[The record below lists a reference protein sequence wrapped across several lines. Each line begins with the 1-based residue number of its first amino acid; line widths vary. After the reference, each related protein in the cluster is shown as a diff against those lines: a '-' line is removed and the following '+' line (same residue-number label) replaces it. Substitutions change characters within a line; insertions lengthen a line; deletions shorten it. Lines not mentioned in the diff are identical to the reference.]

1 MRHAIIIFFF
11 LVFAVSCAGPVGI
24 KSIYSSVGEYK
35 PDQVYEP
42 IVNDPSQIRIF
53 YDSAP
58 AGFTLVTNTLSVE
71 EGYNHKILGTIKIDL
86 LPGYCYKEPH
96 ITKST
101 VMKAL
106 QEEAYKRGG
115 NAVIFAYSAV
125 DETNK
130 GGCDFSYSRSVFGF
144 GWAVVMEQ

>member
-1 MRHAIIIFFF
+1 MRFAISVIFVLIFT
-11 LVFAVSCAGPVGI
+11 VSCSPVGI
-24 KSIYSSVGEYK
+24 KRLYSSVGEYN
-35 PDQVYEP
+35 PDQTYKA
-42 IVNDPSQIRIF
+42 IVKNPGKVRIF

-58 AGFTLVTNTLSVE
+58 AGFSLAKNVLSVE

-86 LPGYCYKEPH
+86 TPGYCYREPH
-96 ITKST
+96 ITKKD

-106 QEEAYKRGG
+106 QEETYKKGG

-125 DETNK
+125 GDTNE

-144 GWAVVMEQ
+144 GWAVIMEK

>member
-1 MRHAIIIFFF
+1 MRLSIIAF
-11 LVFAVSCAGPVGI
+11 LVLFFAVSCAPVGI
-24 KSIYSSVGEYK
+24 KSIYNSVGEYK
-35 PDQVYEP
+35 PDQNYEP
-42 IVNDPSQIRIF
+42 IVKDPSRIRIF

-58 AGFTLVTNTLSVE
+58 AGFTLITNALSVE
-71 EGYNHKILGTIKIDL
+71 EGYDHQILGSIKIDL

-144 GWAVVMEQ
+144 GWVVIIVK